1 MVQLPIDSFLP
12 EIVAQVRA
20 ARSLVLVAE
29 PGAGKTTRVPPAI
42 LRGGVLSNDHPVI
55 VVLQPRRVA
64 ARTVAARIA
73 DENGWAL
80 GGPVGYHVRFD
91 RRVGPDTR
99 LRVVTEGILTRQ
111 LLDDPFL
118 EGVGC
123 VVLDEFHE
131 RSLYTDVAIAL
142 LREVQQTVRPDLCIV
157 VMSATLEAEPV
168 AAYLGGCPV
177 VRVPGRTYP
186 VEITYVADEASP
198 LPARVASAVG
208 RAMESGEGDVLAFL
222 PGAEE
227 IRRAGVALESVA
239 SRCNLAV
246 LPLYGALP
254 PGEQNLALRPDA
266 HGRRKVVLATNIAET
281 SLTIDGV
288 RTVVDGGFARVAS
301 YDPERGLDRLDL
313 RRISRAAAD
322 QRAGRAGRTGP
333 GRCVRVWSERE
344 KLASFELPDIRRVDL
359 AGTVLSLH
367 AWGKP
372 DVRGFGWYEPPTEES
387 VAAAGRLLDMLGA
400 LDGGRITPMGKRLAA
415 MPAHPR
421 LGRLLIAAASRGLL
435 REGATMAALVSERDI
450 VLPGRRGD
458 GQGGPRGP
466 TTAGTSDLIHRL
478 ELLDEAERQRFAG
491 HLFDRGIDPGAAR
504 SACQVRDELLRVGRS
519 LSSGPA
525 SVASEEDL
533 LRLPLNAYPDRVC
546 RRREKDP
553 AAGAIVGGGGVR
565 LAPESSVRRGEFF
578 LAVDLRHDPRSAT
591 REATVRV
598 ASQLEPAWLAETFP
612 GSVRKERG
620 AEYDAERER
629 VVGFVRTWYRD
640 LLIADEPNAAVDA
653 STAGVALAAALR
665 PRAAEL
671 FAADEGAASLLARV
685 SLLRSHLP
693 QHPWPTFDDAE
704 LGEVL
709 AEACDGKRSLEEL
722 RRGGALASGL
732 RNRLVYPMD
741 RVLEEQAPDGIVV
754 PSGNRIRLEYSSS
767 GPPVLAVRLQELFGW
782 TETPR
787 VASGRVRV
795 RLHLLGPNYRPVQ
808 VTEDL
813 ANFWATT
820 YFQVRKDL
828 RVRYPKHSW
837 PEEPLAAKAE
847 ARGRPRR

>member
-1 MVQLPIDSFLP
+1 MVPLPIDPFLP
-12 EIVAQVRA
+12 DIVAKVRG
-20 ARSLVLVAE
+20 ARALVLVAE
-29 PGAGKTTRVPPAI
+29 PGAGKTTRVPAAI
-42 LRGGVLSNDHPVI
+42 LRGGVVSSDNPVI

-73 DENGWAL
+73 EENGWAV

-91 RRVGPDTR
+91 RRVGPETR

-157 VMSATLEAEPV
+157 VMSATLEAGPV

-186 VEITYVADEASP
+186 VEVAYEPDESP
-198 LPARVASAVG
+198 LPARVAAAVE
-208 RAMESGEGDVLAFL
+208 RAIESGDGDVLAFL

-227 IRRAGVALESVA
+227 IRRAGAALESIA
-239 SRCNLAV
+239 SRRNLAV
-246 LPLYGALP
+246 LPLYGALT

-266 HGRRKVVLATNIAET
+266 AGRRKVVLATNIAET

-313 RRISRAAAD
+313 QRISRAAAD

-333 GRCVRVWSERE
+333 GRCVRVWAERE
-344 KLASFELPDIRRVDL
+344 KLAAFELPEIRRVDL

-372 DVRGFGWYEPPTEES
+372 DVRGFGWYEAPSEGS
-387 VAAAGRLLDMLGA
+387 VAAAERLLDMLGA
-400 LDGGRITPMGKRLAA
+400 MEGGRITAIGKRLAGI
-415 MPAHPR
+415 PAHPR
-421 LGRLLIAAASRGLL
+421 LGRLLLAAAGRGLL
-435 REGATMAALVSERDI
+435 REGASMAALVSEKDI

-458 GQGGPRGP
+458 LRGP

-478 ELLDEAERQRFAG
+478 ELLDEAERQRFG
-491 HLFDRGIDPGAAR
+491 VHLFDRGVDPAAAR
-504 SACQVRDELLRVGRS
+504 AVAQARDELLRVGRS
-519 LSSGPA
+519 LSPA
-525 SVASEEDL
+525 GAAVASEEDL

-546 RRREKDP
+546 RRRASDP
-553 AAGAIVGGGGVR
+553 AAAAIVGGGGVR
-565 LAPESSVRRGEFF
+565 LAPESAVRRGDFF
-578 LAVDLRHDPRSAT
+578 LAIDLRHDPWSAV

-598 ASQLEPAWLAETFP
+598 ASALEPAWLGETFP
-612 GSVRKERG
+612 GSVRRERG
-620 AEYDAERER
+620 AEYDAGRER

-640 LLIADEPNAAVDA
+640 LVIADEPNAAVEA
-653 STAGVALAAALR
+653 GTAGAVLAEALR

-671 FAADEGAASLLARV
+671 FAADEAAASLLARV
-685 SLLRSHLP
+685 GLLRLHLT
-693 QHPWPTFDDAE
+693 QYPWPAFDEGE
-704 LGEVL
+704 LGDVL
-709 AEACDGKRSLEEL
+709 AEACAGKRSLEEL
-722 RRGGALASGL
+722 RRGGTLAGAV
-732 RNRLVYPMD
+732 RNRLAYPMD
-741 RVLEEQAPDGIVV
+741 RVLEEQAPEGIAV
-754 PSGNRIRLEYSSS
+754 PSGNRIRLEYAGG

-782 TETPR
+782 TQTPR
-787 VASGRVRV
+787 VAGGRVRV

-808 VTEDL
+808 VTDDL

-828 RVRYPKHSW
+828 RARYPKHSW

-847 ARGRPRR
+847 ARGRPRQ